1 MRKRPI
7 LVTGAAGF
15 VGSLMMPRV
24 RAAFPDDDVVALVR
38 RRRFSADD
46 ISLDLVDEAATV
58 AVLARYRPRLVV
70 HLAAHASVGT
80 SGRNPAAVWR
90 DNRDASFALARAIA
104 ATVPDATV
112 LISGTTEVYGE
123 AFLGGPVGEATPP
136 RPRGPY
142 ATSKLASEQ
151 VFRALLPASARLI
164 ACRPVN
170 HTGPGQVEDFV
181 IPSFAGQIA
190 RAEAGLAPP
199 SIAVGNLEARRDFLH
214 VDDVIGAYLALME
227 QADSL
232 PMRSLYNIGSGR
244 SVPIRAI
251 LDFFLAASRRPIT
264 EHVDESRLRP
274 NDIPEVAVDS
284 QAIAAAV
291 GWRPARSLED
301 TLQVVLDEKRES
313 IRRAANG

>member
-15 VGSLMMPRV
+15 VGSLMLPRV
-24 RAAFPDDDVVALVR
+24 REAFADREVISLIR
-38 RRRFSADD
+38 RRRVSPDD
-46 ISLDLVDEAATV
+46 ISLDLVDEGAAK
-58 AVLARYRPRLVV
+58 AVLARYRPNLIV

-80 SGRNPAAVWR
+80 AGRNPSAVWR
-90 DNRDASFALARAIA
+90 DNRDASFSLARAIA

-123 AFLGGPVGEATPP
+123 AFLGGTVDETTPP

-142 ATSKLASEQ
+142 ATSKLASEL
-151 VFRALLPASARLI
+151 VFEALLPPSARLI

-214 VDDVIGAYLALME
+214 VGDVIGAYIALL
-227 QADSL
+227 QAADRL
-232 PMRSLYNIGSGR
+232 PMRALFNIGSGR
-244 SVPIRAI
+244 SIPIRAI
-251 LDFFLAASRRPIT
+251 LDFYLSAARRPIH
-264 EHVDESRLRP
+264 EHVDRDRLRP

-284 QAIAAAV
+284 SRIEAAI
-291 GWRPARSLED
+291 GWRPAHTLEE
-301 TLQVVLDEKRES
+301 TLAAVLDDKRECA
-313 IRRAANG
+313 RRAASG